1 MTRADTAT
9 LARLF
14 DVSPRYVRKLVAQ
27 GVLYRARDPETG
39 EELMGRFDLARSI
52 TAYMKFLRERNLG
65 EGDPGELT
73 YRQLR
78 IDKMRSEAELAE
90 IRLRALKATL
100 HRAEDVC
107 AIMTA
112 RDAFIRARFERI
124 TAQLTPQLLG
134 QSEFQNVWQIMTDA
148 VERALSDIR
157 SYDPATDP
165 ALVAYLA
172 QICTTSPKPE
182 EALVDANGNGEAEA
196 IDESVGE

>member
-1 MTRADTAT
+1 
-9 LARLF
+9 
-14 DVSPRYVRKLVAQ
+14 
-27 GVLYRARDPETG
+27 
-39 EELMGRFDLARSI
+39 
-52 TAYMKFLRERNLG
+52 MKFLRERNLG

-157 SYDPATDP
+157 AYDPATDP